1 MAAKGSIQSTIIMPS
16 PSKAG
21 GLSKSQVRMV
31 LCPSGLS
38 CPNDES
44 ISQMLEHKVSFET
57 GILRLRV
64 LDHEP
69 FGNEILSARSIVR

>member
-1 MAAKGSIQSTIIMPS
+1 MKRDLESYNIMPS
-16 PSKAG
+16 PSEAG

-38 CPNDES
+38 CPDDES